1 MGLPLLQQYSMKRV
15 KPNPEATCYISAIQG
30 NKSRFEFQ
38 HPLDPFY
45 GQALCQV
52 LKEERQMNN
61 EMGPLSQ
68 EAHPLKCF

>member
-1 MGLPLLQQYSMKRV
+1 MGLPLLHQYSMKRV
-15 KPNPEATCYISAIQG
+15 KPHPEATYYVSAIQE

-52 LKEERQMNN
+52 LMEERYMNN

-68 EAHPLKCF
+68 EAHHLKCF